1 MKKNLLSVITVLF
14 LTLLSKTTVFS
25 QVSVVSSNGYTVNI
39 TVVPKSIITYSASC
53 QYGYTYAVKLDYN
66 VSFTGTNIPK
76 NLYTLQGTIGCGSSS
91 IFFDLPNNGGI
102 GSVNSSNEWTAQ
114 TNCATATAA
123 SLGCGKIS
131 ITIEGPGISNRTIS
145 TTISNSPLP
154 VSLLDFNATVEKAK
168 VKLTWKTAI
177 ELDNDHFTVERS
189 FDGNSW
195 EVVKNIPGAKN
206 STTLQSYECYDENPY
221 AGTAYYRLKQTD
233 IDGKFTYSGVRE
245 VKMTDANSNTIFA
258 YPNPNTG
265 STLNFK
271 GITDPS
277 KVLLTVH
284 DASGSSVFSVALT
297 SNSVE
302 IPSLKPGLYL
312 VSLKN
317 KVTGDVTNLK
327 YVKM

>member
-1 MKKNLLSVITVLF
+1 MKKNLLPVFAVLF
-14 LTLLSKTTVFS
+14 LIFFSKTTVFS
-25 QVSVVSSNGYTVNI
+25 QLSVTSTKGYTVHI
-39 TVVPKSIITYSASC
+39 SVVPKAIITNSSNC
-53 QYGYTYAVKLDYN
+53 NYGYTYSVKLDYN
-66 VSFTGTNIPK
+66 VSFTGSNIPK
-76 NLYTLQGTIGCGSSS
+76 KLYTLQGTIGCGPSS
-91 IFFDLPNNGGI
+91 IFFDLPNDGGI
-102 GSVNSSNEWTAQ
+102 GSVNSSNDWTAQ

-131 ITIEGPGISNRTIS
+131 ITIEGPGISNRNLT

-154 VSLLDFNATVEKAK
+154 VSLLDFNARAEKTK
-168 VKLTWKTAI
+168 VKLSWQTAI
-177 ELDNDHFTVERS
+177 EIDNDHFTVERS
-189 FDGNSW
+189 VDGNTW
-195 EVVKNIPGAKN
+195 GFVKNIPGAKN

-221 AGTAYYRLKQTD
+221 AVTTYYRLKQTD

-245 VKMTDANSNTIFA
+245 VKMADANSNTIFVF
-258 YPNPNTG
+258 PNPNAG
-265 STLNFK
+265 NKLNFR
-271 GITDPS
+271 GIADPS

-284 DASGSSVFSVALT
+284 DASGTAVYSSALT

-312 VSLKN
+312 VRLNN